1 MKVIDLSSKDVFA
14 KTVQQLESEI
24 IDSKINFDLII
35 AIPSGGQE
43 VVELMA
49 NLVAKLPVRFMV
61 KQRPSTKYKK
71 KLNLKVI
78 LPFLPKFFNNFLR
91 VVESKLLEFKFNRNR
106 LNGGKL
112 TEEVIPVDSDLIKDI
127 QSSRSILIV
136 DDAIDSGQT
145 MTSVMRTIRNINQ
158 DIQVTTS
165 AINSTFKNPLVK
177 ADFLIYEQVLVRYP
191 WANDVKQL

>member
-1 MKVIDLSSKDVFA
+1 MKVIDLSSRDVFA

-91 VVESKLLEFKFNRNR
+91 VVESKLLEIKFNRNR
-106 LNGGKL
+106 LNGGTL
-112 TEEVIPVDSDLIKDI
+112 TEEVIPVDSNLIKDI
-127 QSSRSILIV
+127 QSSHSILIV

-145 MTSVMRTIRNINQ
+145 MASVVCTIRNINQ

-165 AINSTFKNPLVK
+165 AINSTFKTPLVK

-191 WANDVKQL
+191 WANDVKQP